1 MVVLLVVL
9 IGFLVPAC
17 IVLAFAAYPRQRH
30 KLPPRFDPY
39 PRVEAASERLRP
51 TAKRFKPMAERF
63 ASAVTRSQPAV
74 SRVRGAVENTD
85 NHLRR
90 LYGESVSRGT
100 DRPVMPIPVSSP
112 NPARGADATGPGTR
126 SEGIGEAA
134 RGDDAGFRSTSGAAV
149 PDPQAR
155 AGAIAA
161 DSAPA
166 RQGCSRRQAH
176 RRLRTVVT
184 AGS

>member
-112 NPARGADATGPGTR
+112 NPARGAASAPPRPGQAPAAKASAKPPEAMTPVSAPPAAPPYRIRRHAPAPLPPTPHQPGKDA
-126 SEGIGEAA
+126 
-134 RGDDAGFRSTSGAAV
+134 
-149 PDPQAR
+149 
-155 AGAIAA
+155 AGAK
-161 DSAPA
+161 
-166 RQGCSRRQAH
+166 
-176 RRLRTVVT
+176 RTGVF
-184 AGS
+184 AQW